1 MGQTRGY
8 WEVALHFHFRGA
20 EDTLAAGRCLGRV
33 TGDGGLVLALA
44 GSLGAGK
51 TVFVKGLAAGLG
63 IDPDRVASP
72 TFVLC
77 HEYAAP
83 EGRTLAHVDLYRVNG
98 VQELEE
104 AGFLDLQEPGA
115 LLAVEW
121 GDRFPEALPRD
132 RLEIRLSRLA
142 ESPDERNLTAM
153 ARGPYSQGV
162 LDRWAR
168 DSADFVS
175 LEVR

>member
-1 MGQTRGY
+1 
-8 WEVALHFHFRGA
+8 VALHFHFRGA

-33 TGDGGLVLALA
+33 TGNAGLVLALA

-51 TVFVKGLAAGLG
+51 TVFVKGFAAGLG
-63 IDPDRVASP
+63 IDPNRVASP

-83 EGRTLAHVDLYRVNG
+83 DGRTLAHVDLYRVNG

-132 RLEIRLSRLA
+132 RLDMGLSREA
-142 ESPDERNLTAM
+142 QSPDERRLIAV
-153 ARGPYSQGV
+153 ARGPHSQGV

-168 DSADFVS
+168 ESASFVLS
-175 LEVR
+175 ETG